1 MFLLKA
7 DIIVIGIFLVYG
19 FQNNLGT
26 LVVTKNTRM
35 QILFFSDFKSNRLT
49 YIVKHIF
56 KNMLGFDVSFT
67 QNPNDFTSFH
77 GLKVCYSHSK
87 FTECI
92 YITPHGMLFDGEIHK
107 QSFEVLRWQ
116 NMPVFFL
123 TNRNADIPFDIF
135 AASFYLISR
144 YEEYLQFEPDEHGR
158 FKAEDSLAFKEEFL
172 TIPLVDLWVKEL
184 SKIIESKYQM
194 AKPNSAS
201 FCFIPTIDID
211 NAFAYKHKGFRR
223 FLLSTGKSIC
233 NLRFGEAIRRLLVNL
248 HALPDP
254 FDTYSSIFH
263 LFRNIPQAKFF
274 VLGGK
279 LSKFDRHVSM
289 HNSSMRTLLKQ
300 IAEKYEVGIHP
311 SYGSGTSMEK
321 VRSEL
326 NALQEVLAKEVS
338 ISRQH
343 FLKIAIPQ
351 TYKLLYSLGIQTDY
365 SMGYSNA
372 IGFRAST
379 CTPFRFYD
387 LVDEKE
393 LPLKIVP
400 FQVMDRALLQ
410 GLGLSANEAVSQTL
424 SMAQKVKEVNGTF
437 SLVWH
442 NESLSGIYEWK
453 GWGQVL
459 DRVVSGIAELSTK

>member
-1 MFLLKA
+1 MSLLVFVDLLTPRIEYAFKHLLNRYLGYKLEFTSDLDKYRSSLLPKIA
-7 DIIVIGIFLVYG
+7 YT
-19 FQNNLGT
+19 NLAIEDG
-26 LVVTKNTRM
+26 VWIKPHS
-35 QILFFSDFKSNRLT
+35 ILFEKGIVNHSLSIETWKGMSIFFITNSD
-49 YIVKHIF
+49 
-56 KNMLGFDVSFT
+56 
-67 QNPNDFTSFH
+67 
-77 GLKVCYSHSK
+77 
-87 FTECI
+87 
-92 YITPHGMLFDGEIHK
+92 
-107 QSFEVLRWQ
+107 
-116 NMPVFFL
+116 
-123 TNRNADIPFDIF
+123 ADIPFDIF

-144 YEEYLQFEPDEHGR
+144 YEEYLHFEPDEHGR
-158 FKAEDSLAFKEEFL
+158 FKAEDSLAFKKGFL
-172 TIPLVDLWVKEL
+172 TIPLVDLWVNEL
-184 SKIIESKYQM
+184 SKIIENKYPL
-194 AKPNSAS
+194 AKPNLAS

-223 FLLSTGKSIC
+223 FLLSMGKSIC
-233 NLRFGEAIRRLLVNL
+233 NFRFREAIRRIMVNL

-254 FDTYSSIFH
+254 FDTYSSLFH

-300 IAEKYEVGIHP
+300 IAERYEVGIHP

-326 NALQEVLAKEVS
+326 NTLQEVLAKEVS

-343 FLKIAIPQ
+343 FLRIALPQ

-379 CTPFRFYD
+379 CTPFHFYD